1 MKSYTHFTLEERES
15 IYLLLKF
22 NKKVSEIAKELG
34 RNKSSVSR
42 EIRRNSNKKTGQ
54 YNPFG
59 ACRKYRKRRKNCVR
73 YSRIVKDS
81 ELYDYILTGLKKY
94 WSPEIIAAKWNQSN
108 PDDRIAFKTIYDA
121 IKRGVFTGIT
131 PKSHLRR
138 RGKRQFGK
146 RSKFNTIHPEHTI
159 HERPKEANLRKR
171 CGDWEGDTLR
181 GSPGKGCLVTY
192 VDRKA
197 RKLCAAKS
205 NDMSSKSIY
214 QATLKAFKGIKPK
227 TITLDNGSE
236 FALFKDIEAALDTTI
251 YFADPHSPWQRGS
264 NENINDVLR
273 FFFPRSTD
281 FRTLSDEDIDN
292 VVELINS
299 RPRLCLDLLSP
310 NEVFCCT

>member
-1 MKSYTHFTLEERES
+1 M
-15 IYLLLKF
+15 
-22 NKKVSEIAKELG
+22 
-34 RNKSSVSR
+34 
-42 EIRRNSNKKTGQ
+42 
-54 YNPFG
+54 
-59 ACRKYRKRRKNCVR
+59 
-73 YSRIVKDS
+73 
-81 ELYDYILTGLKKY
+81 
-94 WSPEIIAAKWNQSN
+94 
-108 PDDRIAFKTIYDA
+108 
-121 IKRGVFTGIT
+121 
-131 PKSHLRR
+131 
-138 RGKRQFGK
+138 
-146 RSKFNTIHPEHTI
+146 
-159 HERPKEANLRKR
+159 
-171 CGDWEGDTLR
+171 
-181 GSPGKGCLVTY
+181 TY

-214 QATLKAFKGIKPK
+214 QATLKAFKEIKPK